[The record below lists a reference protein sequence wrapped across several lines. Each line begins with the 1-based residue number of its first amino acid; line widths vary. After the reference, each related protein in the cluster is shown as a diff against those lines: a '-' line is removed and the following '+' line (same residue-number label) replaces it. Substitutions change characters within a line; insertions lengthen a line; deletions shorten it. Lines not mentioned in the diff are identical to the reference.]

1 MSFPTHLT
9 CHNSHFYYQARIP
22 VDLKKYFRSSSIKK
36 SLKTKNF
43 NDAKMLLIALEYKI
57 GRAFTSLRTGMLSED
72 LIARIVEEIQPEM
85 TSYSII

>member
-1 MSFPTHLT
+1 
-9 CHNSHFYYQARIP
+9 
-22 VDLKKYFRSSSIKK
+22 
-36 SLKTKNF
+36 
-43 NDAKMLLIALEYKI
+43 MLLIALEYKI